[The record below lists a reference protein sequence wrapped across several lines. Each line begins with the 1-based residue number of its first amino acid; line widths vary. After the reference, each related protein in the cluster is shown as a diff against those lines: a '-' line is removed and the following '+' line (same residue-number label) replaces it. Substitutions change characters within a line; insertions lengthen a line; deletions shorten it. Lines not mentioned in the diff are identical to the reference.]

1 MIKKFISK
9 LLGRS
14 APAADLA
21 PGQAPA
27 GKRVE
32 VGREVHGIDAKLI
45 DERADKVVRTLQQ
58 AGYEAYIVGG
68 AVRDLLLG
76 HRPKDFDVATNATPE
91 QVKGLFRRAFI
102 IGRRFRI
109 VHVVYGRGRE
119 HEVIEVSTFRAYL
132 DAAAADQVG
141 GNEKTSKGD
150 MAGKSHV
157 VDAAGRVL
165 RDNVWGP
172 QDEDAARR
180 DFTINAMYYDPVRAV
195 LVDYHHGIAD
205 AKKRLLRMIGDPTTR
220 YREDPVRL
228 IRAVRFAAKLGF
240 EIEPG
245 TRKPMKQCAE
255 LLANVPISRMFDEM
269 IKLLQTGHAL
279 ASLEEL
285 EKQGLH
291 RGIFPLLDA
300 VLDDAHRHDGQE
312 QFIQRALADTD
323 RRVTE
328 GLPVAPSF
336 MLACMLWHEVQSR
349 WARLRGDF
357 PVIQALQQAI
367 DEVFD
372 ARIGDI
378 SGRGKLAGDMRD
390 VWMMQPRF
398 ERRTTSSAAGLIEQL
413 RFRAG
418 FDFLRLR
425 ADAGEVSAELV
436 DWWDNYLRA
445 SDADR
450 QRMIDEVRQATS
462 PPKRVRGPSRAD
474 APARGAERPAAGG
487 AAAAPAPARHA
498 PVAPNGPAPDGGDN
512 DEEFDRPGSTD
523 QDPAAAPRKRRRR
536 RRRPAGGDAGS
547 ASQSAGTSSTTAD
560 DERRAPASGDEHH

>member
-1 MIKKFISK
+1 
-9 LLGRS
+9 
-14 APAADLA
+14 
-21 PGQAPA
+21 
-27 GKRVE
+27 
-32 VGREVHGIDAKLI
+32 
-45 DERADKVVRTLQQ
+45 
-58 AGYEAYIVGG
+58 
-68 AVRDLLLG
+68 
-76 HRPKDFDVATNATPE
+76 
-91 QVKGLFRRAFI
+91 
-102 IGRRFRI
+102 
-109 VHVVYGRGRE
+109 
-119 HEVIEVSTFRAYL
+119 
-132 DAAAADQVG
+132 
-141 GNEKTSKGD
+141 
-150 MAGKSHV
+150 
-157 VDAAGRVL
+157 
-165 RDNVWGP
+165 
-172 QDEDAARR
+172 
-180 DFTINAMYYDPVRAV
+180 
-195 LVDYHHGIAD
+195 
-205 AKKRLLRMIGDPTTR
+205 
-220 YREDPVRL
+220 
-228 IRAVRFAAKLGF
+228 
-240 EIEPG
+240 
-245 TRKPMKQCAE
+245 MKQCAE

-349 WARLRGDF
+349 WARLRGEF

-425 ADAGEVSAELV
+425 ADAGEVSADLV

-450 QRMIDEVRQATS
+450 QRMIDEVRQTTS

-474 APARGAERPAAGG
+474 APARGAERPAAHAAQASTPASTRRAPAAPD
-487 AAAAPAPARHA
+487 AAAA
-498 PVAPNGPAPDGGDN
+498 GGSDN
-512 DEEFDRPGSTD
+512 DDEEFDRPESTG

-536 RRRPAGGDAGS
+536 RRKPAGGEAGAASGGS
-547 ASQSAGTSSTTAD
+547 AGDAPQAPSDQAD
-560 DERRAPASGDEHH
+560 DDRPARAAGDEHR